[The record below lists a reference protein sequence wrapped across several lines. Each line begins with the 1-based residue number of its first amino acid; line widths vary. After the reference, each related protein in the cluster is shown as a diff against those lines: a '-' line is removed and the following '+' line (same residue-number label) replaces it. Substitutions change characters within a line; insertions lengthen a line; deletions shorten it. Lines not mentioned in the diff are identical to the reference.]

1 MPELRPVA
9 LPPAERTIGQLVAE
23 TVRFYGDHFREA
35 LGLGI
40 APAALAAVTPS
51 VSHHMVSILSPTL
64 FGALLSATFV
74 AACVL
79 ALDARPSSARLVQA
93 WLVGWIVVEP
103 VLVPVPYVILGGVVW
118 LTCLALVVPVLVV
131 EDVPVLAAVGR
142 AVRLLRADWVH
153 QFGAV
158 LTLAIVVVLSQG
170 VLAFGLRGFGGTA
183 ISISFFLAS
192 MVVSPLLL
200 IGTALLYVDQNAR
213 AVL

>member
-23 TVRFYGDHFREA
+23 TVRFYGDHFWEA

-40 APAALAAVTPS
+40 APATLAAVTPA
-51 VSHHMVSILSPTL
+51 VSRHTAAILSPTV

-79 ALDARPSSARLVQA
+79 ALESRPPHGRLVQA
-93 WLVGWIVVEP
+93 WLAGWVVVEP
-103 VLVPVPYVILGGVVW
+103 LLVPVPYVILGGVVW
-118 LTCLALVVPVLVV
+118 LISLALVVPVLVV
-131 EDVPVLAAVGR
+131 EDEPVIASVRR
-142 AVRLLRADWVH
+142 ALRLLRADWLH
-153 QFGAV
+153 QVGSV

-170 VLAFGLRGFGGTA
+170 VLAFALRGFGGTA

-200 IGTALLYVDQNAR
+200 IGTALLYVDQKAR
-213 AVL
+213 AA